1 MKKDGRRANDN
12 RPGFNQKRPVLE
24 PTSPGENVCGIVYH
38 IFPDGQVPVAWNT
51 DSNSGACC
59 RLCRR
64 PASEMEMT
72 FVR

>member
-38 IFPDGQVPVAWNT
+38 IFPDGQVPVAWNPNARMVINFIL
-51 DSNSGACC
+51 DPPRSHWIPA
-59 RLCRR
+59 R
-64 PASEMEMT
+64 P
-72 FVR
+72 